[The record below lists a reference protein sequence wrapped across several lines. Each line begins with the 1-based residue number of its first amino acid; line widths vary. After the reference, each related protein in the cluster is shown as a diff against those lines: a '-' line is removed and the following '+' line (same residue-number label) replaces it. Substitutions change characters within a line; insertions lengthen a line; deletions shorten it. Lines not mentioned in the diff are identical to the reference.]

1 MLPNVTDI
9 APVYNSNGYDVLQ
22 HDCDPI
28 NAPSRNM
35 DNLIVPIVAVVLG
48 NFILFNYNRYNAIG
62 GVSNGMKVMIFLVPA
77 V

>member
-9 APVYNSNGYDVLQ
+9 APVYNNNGYDVLQ

-35 DNLIVPIVAVVLG
+35 DSFIGPMLEVVLG
-48 NFILFNYNRYNAIG
+48 NFILFSYSRYNAIG
-62 GVSNGMKVMIFLVPA
+62 GVPNGIKVMIFLVPA